1 MRGWGKKTM
10 RANTQRRGA
19 DSKNGVEAAILQEEG
34 SKAAGALGDTMRVV
48 GNRSVTAKLGDHGSA
63 SLRWA

>member
-1 MRGWGKKTM
+1 M

-19 DSKNGVEAAILQEEG
+19 DSKNGVEAGILQEGG
-34 SKAAGALGDTMRVV
+34 SKPAGALGDTMRVV
-48 GNRSVTAKLGDHGSA
+48 GNRSVAAKLGDDGGA